1 MLTLAIATV
10 IADVFAVGALVPP
23 CVALGATFRATSA
36 FSVTEIEGE
45 EPH

>member
-1 MLTLAIATV
+1 MLTLAMATV
-10 IADVFAVGALVPP
+10 IADVFAVCGLVPP

-36 FSVTEIEGE
+36 FAVTEIEGE